1 MTVQTAPALFFLFF
15 SFFLPCQHSPLTS
28 HQKMPST
35 SPAAHFS
42 TVFADYSASAAALAL
57 SGVPSASQLP
67 RRTHSSSSAL
77 THPHA
82 LFEVEVDPE
91 SADTLLTLT
100 LNLRLQINVGTET
113 GQTTRTQAHAWL
125 QALRRLLDD
134 DQRGTWQTFIQ
145 AQTDAYRA
153 GWDIQAIYPGT
164 ITDDY
169 NEEKT
174 LLTLTAPFQVVTF
187 WNNV

>member
-1 MTVQTAPALFFLFF
+1 
-15 SFFLPCQHSPLTS
+15 
-28 HQKMPST
+28 MPST

-42 TVFADYSASAAALAL
+42 TVFADYTASTPALAV
-57 SGVPSASQLP
+57 SGVPSASAVP

-82 LFEVEVDPE
+82 MFEVEVDPD

-100 LNLRLQINVGTET
+100 LNLKLEVSIGSET

-125 QALRRLLDD
+125 QALRSLFSDD
-134 DQRGTWQTFIQ
+134 HLTTWQTFIE
-145 AQTDAYRA
+145 AQTDAYRE
-153 GWDIQAIYPGT
+153 GWHIQAIYPQT

-169 NEEKT
+169 DEAKS
-174 LLTLTAPFQVVTF
+174 LLTLTAPFQLVTF
-187 WNNV
+187 WNNA